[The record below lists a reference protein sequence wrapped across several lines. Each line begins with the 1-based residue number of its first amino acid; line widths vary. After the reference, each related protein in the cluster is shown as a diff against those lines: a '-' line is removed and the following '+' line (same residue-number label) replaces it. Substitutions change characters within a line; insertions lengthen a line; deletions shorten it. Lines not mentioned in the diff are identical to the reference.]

1 MDGGFNE
8 AERETDTGVTRERE
22 KEKFIEEAKFRFL
35 VHQLFSQ
42 KKSFNKSL
50 FFKTHSH
57 HHTHKIHT
65 NNLSREEE
73 EDAREANREARTLE

>member
-1 MDGGFNE
+1 MKSIHICVGGGFMK
-8 AERETDTGVTRERE
+8 AERE
-22 KEKFIEEAKFRFL
+22 KEKFRRGAKFRFL
-35 VHQLFSQ
+35 VQSVS
-42 KKSFNKSL
+42 KKKNRSTSL
-50 FFKTHSH
+50 FFKTHS